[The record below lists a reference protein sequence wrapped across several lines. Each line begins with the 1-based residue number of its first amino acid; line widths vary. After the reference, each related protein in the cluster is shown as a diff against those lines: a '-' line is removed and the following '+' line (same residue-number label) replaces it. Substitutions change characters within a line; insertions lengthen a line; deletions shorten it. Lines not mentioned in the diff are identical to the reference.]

1 MSDHLHRSSDDRML
15 AGVAGGLAEMW
26 DADPSLVR
34 LIWALLVI
42 FTGGIALV
50 VYIVMAI
57 VVPEED
63 DDFVHQAPPA
73 ASAPFASADA
83 GPGVSPTA
91 APAAPGSSPLASPA
105 PAVAPPPPTYWM
117 PGTGPS
123 RSDARAARRAARRE
137 ARRLRGESSAPLVIG
152 IFLVLVGGFFLAR
165 EWIPDLNWDWFWPMM
180 LIALGVVL
188 LVLAL
193 GRRSGDPGDRS

>member
-63 DDFVHQAPPA
+63 GDFVPQAPPA
-73 ASAPFASADA
+73 MSTTSTQPDA
-83 GPGVSPTA
+83 GAGVPPPAASETPGSSGA
-91 APAAPGSSPLASPA
+91 APAVPPTT
-105 PAVAPPPPTYWM
+105 PPPTYWM
-117 PGTGPS
+117 PGTGMS

-137 ARRLRGESSAPLVIG
+137 ARHLRGESSAPLVIG
-152 IFLVLVGGFFLAR
+152 IFLVLLGGFFLAR
-165 EWIPDLNWDWFWPMM
+165 EWIPDLNWDWFWPMH
-180 LIALGVVL
+180 ADRARRRPPG
-188 LVLAL
+188 A
-193 GRRSGDPGDRS
+193 GARPTTGRSG